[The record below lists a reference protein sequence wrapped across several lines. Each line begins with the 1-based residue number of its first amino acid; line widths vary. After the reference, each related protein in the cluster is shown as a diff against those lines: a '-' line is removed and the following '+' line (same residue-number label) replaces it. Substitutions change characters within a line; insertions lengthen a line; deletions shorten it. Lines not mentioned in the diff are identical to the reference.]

1 MGSFKTI
8 AIVTALSC
16 VGFAQQQ
23 VSLQSPLPRASTV
36 TTERSMPE
44 IVVNHS
50 VTILSINKDGKP
62 KGIGS
67 GVIYV
72 KNGITYCLTAAHVIG
87 NGDGTYY
94 ARHEN
99 AITEENTIWRGYPCV
114 IEADTDWA
122 IMRLEGDCNGSSMAA
137 SFDLTPLRRG
147 QDMLVASS
155 PLGEN
160 NMVTEGIVAHN
171 KRSVLWNKDRHFVV
185 TCDGAFGSSG
195 GGVYDAK
202 TGKCVGI
209 VVRMC
214 AVSGMLYAIP
224 ISIIANDL
232 AILGQ
237 IDLLPT

>member
-1 MGSFKTI
+1 MGSFKTLTVI
-8 AIVTALSC
+8 TALSC
-16 VGFAQQQ
+16 VGLAQQQ
-23 VSLQSPLPRASTV
+23 VSLQPPLPRASTV
-36 TTERSMPE
+36 AVERSMPE

-50 VTILSINKDGKP
+50 VTILSLDKEGK
-62 KGIGS
+62 KRGLGS

-87 NGDGTYY
+87 SGDGTYY

-99 AITEENTIWRGYPCV
+99 AESGANTFWRGYPCV
-114 IEADTDWA
+114 IEPDTDWA
-122 IMRLEGDCNGSSMAA
+122 ILRLEGDCNGSSMAA
-137 SFDLTPLRRG
+137 TFDYGSLRRG
-147 QDMLVASS
+147 QDMLVAAS

-171 KRSVLWNKDRHFVV
+171 SRSVAWNQDLHLVV

-214 AVSGMLYAIP
+214 GVSGLLYAVPMNTILK
-224 ISIIANDL
+224 DL
-232 AILGQ
+232 ALLGQ
-237 IDLLPT
+237 TDLLPT

>member
-1 MGSFKTI
+1 MGSFKTLTV
-8 AIVTALSC
+8 VTALSC
-16 VGFAQQQ
+16 VGLAQQQ
-23 VSLQSPLPRASTV
+23 VTTQLPPPIRATV
-36 TTERSMPE
+36 AAERSMPE

-72 KNGITYCLTAAHVIG
+72 KNGMTYCLTAAHVVG
-87 NGDGTYY
+87 EGDGSYY
-94 ARHEN
+94 VRHQN
-99 AITEENTIWRGYPCV
+99 ADSEVSTVWRGYPCV
-114 IEADTDWA
+114 IDGDTDWA
-122 IMRLEGDCNGSSMAA
+122 ILRLEGDCNGSSMAA
-137 SFDLTPLRRG
+137 SFDFTPVRRG
-147 QDMLVASS
+147 QDMLVAAS

-171 KRSVLWNKDRHFVV
+171 NRTVLWNTDRHIVV

-195 GGVYDAK
+195 AGVYDAK

-214 AVSGMLYAIP
+214 SVSGLLYAIP
-224 ISIIANDL
+224 INTILNDL
-232 AILGQ
+232 ALLGQ
-237 IDLLPT
+237 TDLLPT